1 MIFKIADGRDFLYQ
15 WDLNRQVIVDDP
27 TITEVHFSNGLEDYS
42 LVVKVV
48 DGKANVPNILLQNSF
63 DIKVFAYDGESTR
76 YDAVFEVKAKARPSD
91 YVYTEEQE
99 YTIEYYLK
107 QAIDEAKANGEFN
120 GDKGDKGDKG
130 DPGPQGPQGE
140 PGPQGEQGP
149 KGDTGP
155 QGEQGPIGP
164 AGPTGPKGEQGLQG
178 VQGTKGDTGTRGSTW
193 TSGIG
198 TPNHTSEDI
207 INDKY
212 LNTFNGEV
220 YNFNGTRWELIGTL
234 KGPQGIQG
242 PAGPRGVQGP
252 QGPIGPKGDPGERGS
267 AGRDGS
273 VGPAGPQ
280 GIAGPK
286 GDKGDPFT
294 YDMFTAEQLE
304 ALRGPQGPQGEPGP
318 QGPAGPAGGSGSGG
332 PVSIK
337 VNGQTYDKDAS
348 GLITLPNY
356 PANTSEL
363 TNDSGFITSDA
374 LNGYATEKYVDD
386 AIAAIDIPGGGGT
399 DGSGK
404 PLYQHTIYIG
414 ADGLQLGYRDPS
426 VYTTFVC
433 DRAAE
438 FTFESFVNYLNNT
451 KATIAVS
458 GSIIYDSNT
467 TKAKVLPL
475 EIIKVDTNGT
485 SVSVYYR
492 YDIDNN
498 SSSPEFR
505 PWIITS
511 TNIVSFTDTV
521 TLIGKAS
528 VGEGGGSDV
537 KEVFCLDMTG
547 AAFNYDKAFTQEIK
561 DFVAYWKANGGKCA
575 VFVKGVSGYE
585 GFVPVDVTYYS
596 SENGFLLKPFV
607 SPDMFNSALNTML
620 QGSDY
625 GYDAFYL
632 KCSNEVYCKN
642 AYYLS
647 HIQLGKWTFTTDI
660 YLSDPYNTK
669 ELYIA
674 VKDSQTNNI
683 CTSYY
688 VSNVSIGDATY
699 TNYAFNMSVAKAEGS
714 QAPYWYF
721 NGSSINISG
730 FDSGYEIVTIAYKI

>member
-1 MIFKIADGRDFLYQ
+1 M
-15 WDLNRQVIVDDP
+15 NRQVIVDDP

-48 DGKANVPNILLQNSF
+48 DGKANVPNVLLQNSF

-130 DPGPQGPQGE
+130 DPGPQGP
-140 PGPQGEQGP
+140 
-149 KGDTGP
+149 
-155 QGEQGPIGP
+155 
-164 AGPTGPKGEQGLQG
+164 KGEQGLQG

-234 KGPQGIQG
+234 KGPQGI
-242 PAGPRGVQGP
+242 PGP
-252 QGPIGPKGDPGERGS
+252 QGPKGEQGLQGVQGTKGDPGERGP
-267 AGRDGS
+267 AGADG
-273 VGPAGPQ
+273 VAGAAGAAGPQ
-280 GIAGPK
+280 GIQGP
-286 GDKGDPFT
+286 
-294 YDMFTAEQLE
+294 
-304 ALRGPQGPQGEPGP
+304 RGEQGPQGERGPKGDPGL
-318 QGPAGPAGGSGSGG
+318 PA
-332 PVSIK
+332 SIK
-337 VNGQTYDKDAS
+337 VNGQTYGRDAS
-348 GLITLPNY
+348 GLITIPSYPNT
-356 PANTSEL
+356 TSEL
-363 TNDSGFITSDA
+363 TNNSGFITSDA

-386 AIAAIDIPGGGGT
+386 AIAAIDIPGGGGGT
-399 DGSGK
+399 GGSGK

-426 VYTTFVC
+426 VYITFVC

-505 PWIITS
+505 PWVITS
-511 TNIVSFTDTV
+511 TNIVSFTDNV

-528 VGEGGGSDV
+528 VGEGGGASVDLSNYYTKAEVDGLIPDTSRFITEIPAEYVTETELNAKGYLTSVAWGDVTGKPTLATVATSGSYNDLTNKPTIPSIEGLATEQYVNDAIANIPGGGGGGSDV

-547 AAFNYDKAFTQEIK
+547 ASYDDTKFTQEIK
-561 DFVAYWKANGGKCA
+561 DFVAYWNANDKKCP
-575 VFVKGVSGYE
+575 VFVKGASGYD
-585 GFVPVDVTYYS
+585 GWVPVEVSHYS
-596 SENGFLLKPFV
+596 SDNGFLLTPLVDTNF
-607 SPDMFNSALNTML
+607 FNNALDQVL
-620 QGSDY
+620 KGSNYD
-625 GYDAFYL
+625 YDAFYL
-632 KCSNEVYCKN
+632 KGSNEVYHK
-642 AYYLS
+642 
-647 HIQLGKWTFTTDI
+647 
-660 YLSDPYNTK
+660 
-669 ELYIA
+669 
-674 VKDSQTNNI
+674 
-683 CTSYY
+683 TSY
-688 VSNVSIGDATY
+688 SMPGIQ
-699 TNYAFNMSVAKAEGS
+699 GS
-714 QAPYWYF
+714 
-721 NGSSINISG
+721 
-730 FDSGYEIVTIAYKI
+730 K